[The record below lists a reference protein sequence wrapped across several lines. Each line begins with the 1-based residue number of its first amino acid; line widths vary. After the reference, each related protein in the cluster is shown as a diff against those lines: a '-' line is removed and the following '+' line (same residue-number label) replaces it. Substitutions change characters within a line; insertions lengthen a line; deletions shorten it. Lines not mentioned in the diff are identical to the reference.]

1 MDARSLILSLS
12 CLVLALTVLVYG
24 ILFIRRHRNYLLGVE
39 WLIVAVSATH
49 MLLFNVFS
57 WPLGYEVSMFLDAFS
72 RGFGIP
78 IITILGLMVVA
89 NDFKP
94 SALVDV
100 LVFAISIPATF
111 LLRLEVFA
119 GVLPYFYVAMA
130 FLFAGYLIY
139 FARLLLA
146 YGERGQ
152 AFSVLLAMTGMLI
165 IALIYDFYQIPGEAT
180 NVLLNF
186 FNLALLT
193 WAYLFA
199 SLYFAYGALA
209 RAKARAAPVT

>member
-12 CLVLALTVLVYG
+12 CLVLALTMLVYG

-39 WLIVAVSATH
+39 WLIVAVSATN
-49 MLLFNVFS
+49 MLLFQAVGY
-57 WPLGYEVSMFLDAFS
+57 PLGYEISMFLDAFS

-78 IITILGLMVVA
+78 IITILGLMVVTRG
-89 NDFKP
+89 FKP

-111 LLRLEVFA
+111 LLRLDVFA
-119 GVLPYFYVAMA
+119 GVLPYFYVLMA
-130 FLFAGYLIY
+130 LLFAAYLIH

-146 YGERGQ
+146 HGERTQ
-152 AFSVLLAMTGMLI
+152 AVSVLLAMTGMLA
-165 IALIYDFYQIPGEAT
+165 IALIYDFYEIPGEAT
-180 NVLLNF
+180 NVVLNF

-193 WAYLFA
+193 WSYLFA
-199 SLYFAYGALA
+199 SLYHAYSALA
-209 RAKARAAPVT
+209 CAKARAAPVS